1 LLFEL
6 IINKKMNRYIVVLA
20 SLLMIFAGCGG
31 KQGKNQQENLITV
44 SILPQK
50 YFVEQIAGDHFQVH
64 VMIPPGA
71 NPVTYDPAPS
81 RMQKVEESAAYI
93 RVGYLV
99 FERAW
104 MDNIKAI
111 NPGMKVFDQSDG
123 VELIRDASHTHATE
137 KGIDPHIWTSPRAVR
152 KQVQNIGDFLITL
165 DPEHKQTYE
174 KNTRRFLARIDSL
187 DHMISGRLKGLE
199 GSSFLIFHPALS
211 YFARDYGLEQ
221 ISLEHEGKEPSPS
234 RLKQIIDRGRD
245 SNISAVFIQ
254 KQFSTDEA
262 QTLARELNAEV
273 VRIDPLA
280 YDWFENMN
288 SMSQTIVNALQKK
301 ESTTNQ

>member
-1 LLFEL
+1 MMNKYIGLLAAL
-6 IINKKMNRYIVVLA
+6 
-20 SLLMIFAGCGG
+20 LLMVTGCGK
-31 KQGKNQQENLITV
+31 KQEQDQQKSRITV

-50 YFVEQIAGDHFQVH
+50 YFVEQIAGDHFEVN

-81 RMQKVEESAAYI
+81 QLQQVEQSVAYI

-104 MDNIKAI
+104 MDKIRGI
-111 NPGMKVFDQSDG
+111 SPEMKVFDQSEG
-123 VELIRDASHTHATE
+123 VDLIRNASGKHATE
-137 KGIDPHIWTSPRAVR
+137 KGIDPHIWTSPKAV
-152 KQVQNIGDFLITL
+152 KTQVQNIGDFLIQL
-165 DPEHKQTYE
+165 DPANRETYE
-174 KNTRRFLARIDSL
+174 ENTRQLVGRVDSL
-187 DHMISGRLKGLE
+187 DRVISGKLEGLK

-211 YFARDYGLEQ
+211 YFARDYGLNQ

-234 RLKQIIDRGRD
+234 RLKEIIERAEKSR
-245 SNISAVFIQ
+245 IEAVFVQ

-262 QTLARELNAEV
+262 ATLARELNAEV

-280 YDWFENMN
+280 YNWFDNMK
-288 SMSQTIVNALQKK
+288 SMSRTIAKTLKDTGQ
-301 ESTTNQ
+301 TTNH

>member
-1 LLFEL
+1 MNKYIGLLAAL
-6 IINKKMNRYIVVLA
+6 
-20 SLLMIFAGCGG
+20 LLMVTGCG
-31 KQGKNQQENLITV
+31 KKKEQDQHKNLITV

-50 YFVEQIAGDHFQVH
+50 YFVEQIAGDHFEVN

-81 RMQKVEESAAYI
+81 QMQKVEQSSAYI

-104 MDNIKAI
+104 MNNIRGI
-111 NPGMKVFDQSDG
+111 NPEMEVFDQSEG
-123 VELIRDASHTHATE
+123 VDLIHNASGKHASE
-137 KGIDPHIWTSPRAVR
+137 KGIDPHIWTSPRAVK
-152 KQVQNIGDFLITL
+152 KQVQNIGDFLIQL
-165 DPEHKQTYE
+165 DPANQETYE
-174 KNTRRFLARIDSL
+174 ENTRRFVARVDSL
-187 DHMISGRLKGLE
+187 DRMISSRLKGMQ

-211 YFARDYGLEQ
+211 YFARDYGLNQ

-234 RLKQIIDRGRD
+234 RLKEIIERAED
-245 SNISAVFIQ
+245 SHIEAVFVQ

-273 VRIDPLA
+273 IRIDPLA
-280 YDWFENMN
+280 YDWLENME
-288 SMSQTIVNALQKK
+288 SMSRTIVEALKNNGQ
-301 ESTTNQ
+301 TTNQ